1 MIGFFKKH
9 KDNEKNVESSD
20 PQNLNKQSIINENQN
35 SESPSQAKS
44 SNIVAHA
51 HPHPLPLKS
60 WEITKHIASEVK
72 EKIVEGAELVF
83 EKSKDIVLG
92 APEDS
97 QQNIQE
103 TKPHGII
110 KDEYNKRIIE

>member
-9 KDNEKNVESSD
+9 KDNEKNEDSSEL
-20 PQNLNKQSIINENQN
+20 QNSNEQSIINEN

-44 SNIVAHA
+44 SNIVTHEN
-51 HPHPLPLKS
+51 PHPLPLKS
-60 WEITKHIASEVK
+60 WEITKHIASGVK

-83 EKSKDIVLG
+83 EKSKEIVLG
-92 APEDS
+92 GPEDS
-97 QQNIQE
+97 QQMLQDTN
-103 TKPHGII
+103 PHGII